1 MSQAGANP
9 WDRQFVNLGRIMQFL
24 RDEDS
29 IDNLLTATLDYL
41 RDNFEYKLLWI
52 GLYDAENHRLT
63 GKGGTTPAGEIKFL
77 KERFN
82 LNAGD
87 LLDQVI
93 LQRKPV
99 PIADL
104 RQEKRSG

>member
-52 GLYDAENHRLT
+52 GLYDAENHRLRVLFVAAQSALEEIT
-63 GKGGTTPAGEIKFL
+63 IPAA
-77 KERFN
+77 N
-82 LNAGD
+82 ALNRRMWQ
-87 LLDQVI
+87 LLESI
-93 LQRKPV
+93 E
-99 PIADL
+99 A
-104 RQEKRSG
+104 KRAPRE